1 MSFDIQSV
9 NPYIRVAMRSVITS
23 EKSIKRRVIF
33 DYELIY
39 IESGEFTLNY
49 NEMDYKCREG
59 QFILLRPGVP
69 HSFSE
74 IKDQLSQPHIHFD
87 MMYSVNSRKTPVSFK
102 DINEFTPW
110 EHVLMQ
116 KDIFEDYP
124 QLPFVT
130 FSQKEKVLELF
141 YGIMDEKQESG
152 LVQKARLIQILG
164 MLIAENFPNSFLK
177 AENSY
182 SIAHQL
188 KDYMDSEQGMSAR
201 LSDFEKQFSYSKYYL
216 ERQFKKSYGESII
229 SYRNKKRMETA
240 AKLLRTDPVTGV
252 SEKLGFNSIYAF
264 SRAFKQY
271 FGVAPSKFV
280 DR

>member
-280 DR
+280 DI

>member
-116 KDIFEDYP
+116 KDIFEEYP

-152 LVQKARLIQILG
+152 LVQKARLIQILD

-280 DR
+280 DI

>member
-152 LVQKARLIQILG
+152 LVQKARLIQILD

-264 SRAFKQY
+264 SRAFKQH

-280 DR
+280 DI

>member
-141 YGIMDEKQESG
+141 YGIMDEKQESV
-152 LVQKARLIQILG
+152 LVQKARLIQILD

-252 SEKLGFNSIYAF
+252 SEKLGFKSIYAF

-280 DR
+280 DI

>member
-116 KDIFEDYP
+116 KDIFEEYP

-152 LVQKARLIQILG
+152 LVQKARLIQILD

>member
-152 LVQKARLIQILG
+152 LVQKARLIQILD

>member
-59 QFILLRPGVP
+59 QFVLLRPGVP

-152 LVQKARLIQILG
+152 LVQKARLIQILD

-280 DR
+280 DI